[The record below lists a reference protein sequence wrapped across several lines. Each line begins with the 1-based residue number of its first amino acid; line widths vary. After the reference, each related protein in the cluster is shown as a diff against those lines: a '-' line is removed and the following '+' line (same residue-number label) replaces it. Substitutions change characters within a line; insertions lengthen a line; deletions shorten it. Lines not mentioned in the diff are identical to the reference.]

1 MSNKI
6 VLRQTASIPRRQPLL
21 QIQSSK
27 KGCAVGEVVGGT
39 AAECVA
45 VCCCCPCG
53 LAHFLLLAVY
63 KIPAGL
69 CRKILRKRRRRR
81 VIKEGLLQPKRRNCY
96 CGCCDINYVNGV
108 IRVSPMCVNDASSD
122 IKRLQYSSEVDDDA
136 IALEKE
142 MWERFYS
149 AGFWRSFSRRESS
162 QSQSPQILSP
172 QLHELIQLPQSS
184 SSSSHI
190 A

>member
-21 QIQSSK
+21 EIQSSK

-81 VIKEGLLQPKRRNCY
+81 VIKEGLLQPKRRNYCY

-108 IRVSPMCVNDASSD
+108 IRVSSMCVNDASSD
-122 IKRLQYSSEVDDDA
+122 IKRLQYSSEVDDDNDDDA

-162 QSQSPQILSP
+162 QSQSQSP

-184 SSSSHI
+184 SHI

>member
-6 VLRQTASIPRRQPLL
+6 VLRRQPLL
-21 QIQSSK
+21 EIQSSK

-108 IRVSPMCVNDASSD
+108 IRVSPMCVNDPSSD
-122 IKRLQYSSEVDDDA
+122 IKRLEYSSEVEDDDA

-149 AGFWRSFSRRESS
+149 AGFWRSFSRRET
-162 QSQSPQILSP
+162 SQSPQILSP

-184 SSSSHI
+184 SH
-190 A
+190 

>member
-21 QIQSSK
+21 EIQSSK

-81 VIKEGLLQPKRRNCY
+81 VIKDGLLQPKRRNCY
-96 CGCCDINYVNGV
+96 CGCCDINNVNGV
-108 IRVSPMCVNDASSD
+108 IRVSPMCVNDASD
-122 IKRLQYSSEVDDDA
+122 IKRLQYSSEVDDNDDDDDA

-162 QSQSPQILSP
+162 QSPQILSP
-172 QLHELIQLPQSS
+172 QLHDMIQLPQSS
-184 SSSSHI
+184 SHI

>member
-6 VLRQTASIPRRQPLL
+6 VLRRRQPLL
-21 QIQSSK
+21 EIQSSK

-81 VIKEGLLQPKRRNCY
+81 VIKDGLLQPKRRNCY

-108 IRVSPMCVNDASSD
+108 IRVSPD
-122 IKRLQYSSEVDDDA
+122 IKRLEYSSEDDDA

-162 QSQSPQILSP
+162 QSQYPQI
-172 QLHELIQLPQSS
+172 HELIQLPQ
-184 SSSSHI
+184 
-190 A
+190 

>member
-6 VLRQTASIPRRQPLL
+6 VLRQTASITRRRQPLL
-21 QIQSSK
+21 EIQSSK

-69 CRKILRKRRRRR
+69 CRKMLRKRRRRR
-81 VIKEGLLQPKRRNCY
+81 VIKDGLLQPKRRNCY

-108 IRVSPMCVNDASSD
+108 IRVSPMCVNDGSSD
-122 IKRLQYSSEVDDDA
+122 IKRLEYSSEDDDA

-162 QSQSPQILSP
+162 QSQSQSQSQSESQSPQI
-172 QLHELIQLPQSS
+172 HELIQ
-184 SSSSHI
+184 SSSH
-190 A
+190 